1 MPTRDLVDQNRLFI
15 TATDTGV
22 GKSIYTSL
30 LALSFL
36 KQGKKVAI
44 SKPIQTGDELD
55 TDLLAKLTGGK
66 VPIFNTYTLKLP
78 AAPSV
83 ASKLEKKKIDIKK
96 IISDIKKLEKKFDV
110 VIVEG
115 VGGIAVPITEV
126 GAGSRELREKKKQ
139 LSALSSQLY
148 LVSDLI
154 KDLDY
159 PAIVVARPGLGTI
172 NHTVLTLDYAKKKK
186 INVLGFVISGYDKNT
201 KDLAIK
207 TAPSEIERI
216 SGIKCIQKILKLGRG
231 AIDRVSKNR
240 FY

>member
-1 MPTRDLVDQNRLFI
+1 MLLNHKRLFI

-44 SKPIQTGDELD
+44 SKPIQTGDDLD
-55 TDLLAKLTGGK
+55 TDLLAKLTDGK

-83 ASKLEKKKIDIKK
+83 ASKFEKKKIDIKK

-115 VGGIAVPITEV
+115 VGGIAVPVSGI
-126 GAGSRELREKKKQ
+126 
-139 LSALSSQLY
+139 Y

-154 KDLDY
+154 KDLNY

-201 KDLAIK
+201 KDVAIK
-207 TAPSEIERI
+207 TAPGEIKRI
-216 SGIKCIQKILKLGRG
+216 SGMKCIQKTPRIGKRG
-231 AIDRVSKNR
+231 LQTSLSLNLT
-240 FY
+240 F